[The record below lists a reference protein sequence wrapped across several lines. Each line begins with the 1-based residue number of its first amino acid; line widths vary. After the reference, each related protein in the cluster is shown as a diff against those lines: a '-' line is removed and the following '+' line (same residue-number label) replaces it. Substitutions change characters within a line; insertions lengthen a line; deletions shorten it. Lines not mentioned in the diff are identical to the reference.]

1 MSGDKTVLV
10 YVPSDKL
17 QLVIPFMPSELIFA
31 VGSENPVKINCVA
44 EAINAF
50 WLDARAVGVKTD
62 SGVSVQP
69 DSDEEMLLGA
79 LNRARQALA
88 KTPEA
93 QFGVG
98 LEGGTLD
105 AEDGMWAYAW
115 IVVVDQKGR
124 IGKGQ
129 SGRFLLPEPVAQLVR
144 DGIELGEA
152 DDRFFGRSNSKQQ
165 DGAIGIL
172 SDGVVTRLDLYKPA
186 VIFALLPFVHP
197 EFYGQ
202 NFMGGIFTGRE

>member
-1 MSGDKTVLV
+1 MT
-10 YVPSDKL
+10 
-17 QLVIPFMPSELIFA
+17 QNFIFA

-44 EAINAF
+44 EAIRAF
-50 WLDARAVGVKTD
+50 WIEARAVGVKTE
-62 SGVSVQP
+62 SGVSAQP
-69 DSDEEMLLGA
+69 DTDHEMWLGA

-88 KTPEA
+88 ETPEA
-93 QFGVG
+93 DFGVG

-105 AEDGMWAYAW
+105 TDEGMWAYAW
-115 IVVVDQKGR
+115 IAVVDREGR

-129 SGRFLLPEPVAQLVR
+129 SGRFLLPEPVAHLVR
-144 DGIELGEA
+144 EGIELGEA
-152 DDRFFGRSNSKQQ
+152 DDRFFGRSNSKQK

-197 EFYGQ
+197 EYYSK
-202 NFMGGIFTGRE
+202 

>member
-1 MSGDKTVLV
+1 MTNSFL
-10 YVPSDKL
+10 
-17 QLVIPFMPSELIFA
+17 FA
-31 VGSENPVKINCVA
+31 VGSENPVKINCVV
-44 EAINAF
+44 EAAKAF
-50 WLDARAVGVKTD
+50 WPEASAIGANTD
-62 SGVSVQP
+62 SGVSAQP
-69 DSDEEMLLGA
+69 DSDHEMLLGA
-79 LNRARQALA
+79 LNRARQALE

-115 IVVVDQKGR
+115 IVVVDRQGR
-124 IGKGQ
+124 LGKGQ
-129 SGRFLLPEPVAQLVR
+129 SGRFLLPEPIAQLVR

-197 EFYGQ
+197 EFYEVNRQ
-202 NFMGGIFTGRE
+202 S

>member
-1 MSGDKTVLV
+1 
-10 YVPSDKL
+10 
-17 QLVIPFMPSELIFA
+17 MPSELILA

-44 EAINAF
+44 NAAKAF
-50 WLDARAVGVKTD
+50 WPEVRAVGIGTD
-62 SGVSVQP
+62 SGVSAQP
-69 DSDEEMLLGA
+69 DSDHEMFVGA

-88 KTPEA
+88 KTPGA

-115 IVVVDQKGR
+115 IVVVDRGGR
-124 IGKGQ
+124 VGKGQ
-129 SGRFLLPEPVAQLVR
+129 SGRFLLPAVIAQMVR

-172 SDGVVTRLDLYKPA
+172 SDGVVTRLDLYQPA
-186 VIFALLPFVHP
+186 VVFALLPFVHP
-197 EFYGQ
+197 EFYEEQGQ
-202 NFMGGIFTGRE
+202 VGQVV